1 VPVRALFSSFLL
13 AVILAASIT
22 TGASAASKGPKEKI
36 ALGANKHAKKTKTV
50 KAKTAKKAKNAAKR
64 GSVKPSA
71 AQPTRPHVVAPPAP
85 AECAN
90 TTLVPDAGN
99 LELIREAIVCLHN
112 QIRAQN
118 GLATLAHNAHLAVA
132 AAGHSDDMVT
142 TGYFDHNTPAG
153 GTFVERV
160 LAARYATADQT
171 WTLGEN
177 LAWGTGE
184 LATPAGMMNAWMYS
198 SGHRANIL
206 KGAYKEIGLGIHLGT
221 PTSSAA
227 GVTVSVEFGARA

>member
-22 TGASAASKGPKEKI
+22 TGASAASKGPKAKI
-36 ALGANKHAKKTKTV
+36 ALGAKKSKTI
-50 KAKTAKKAKNAAKR
+50 KAKTAKKAAKR
-64 GSVKPSA
+64 RSVKPSA
-71 AQPTRPHVVAPPAP
+71 AQPTQRHVVAPPAP

-99 LELIREAIVCLHN
+99 LELIREAIVCRHN

-118 GLATLAHNAHLAVA
+118 GLATLAQNAQLAVA

-160 LAARYATADQT
+160 LAARYATANEA

-184 LATPAGMMNAWMYS
+184 LATPAGMMNAWMNS
-198 SGHRANIL
+198 PGHRANIL
-206 KGAYKEIGLGIHLGT
+206 KGDYKEIGLGIHLGT